1 MGWLGFSNR
10 LLFGEYIMNYNNLLL
25 TAFIA
30 GLVFLFFKVNQN
42 APDDEKIRLSM
53 LFLACMASALIAIGL
68 CCHFIINFFQRI
80 NKRIEKHQNK
90 VQEWMD
96 EGDWQ

>member
-1 MGWLGFSNR
+1 
-10 LLFGEYIMNYNNLLL
+10 MNYNNLLL

-53 LFLACMASALIAIGL
+53 LFLACIASTLIAIGL
-68 CCHFIINFFQRI
+68 FCHGIINVFQHI
-80 NKRIEKHQNK
+80 NNRIEKHQQK
-90 VQEWMD
+90 VQQWMD